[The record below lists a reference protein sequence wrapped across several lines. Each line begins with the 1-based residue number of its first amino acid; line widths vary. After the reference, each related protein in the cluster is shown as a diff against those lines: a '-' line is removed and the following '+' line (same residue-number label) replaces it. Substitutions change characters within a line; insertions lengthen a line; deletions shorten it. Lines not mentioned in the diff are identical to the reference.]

1 MSKTGTPKLVA
12 STDMGKADTEPT
24 VQSASTPAE
33 EAADPA
39 ARAGL
44 VAAELVRAQ
53 YRNIPTA
60 VAVNVVISGLLC
72 LALRETVP
80 VERLAGWL
88 AVVYLITGT
97 RFLLWRQFNN
107 SPRSLAKTPRWRLYA
122 FLGSG
127 ANGAIWGAGGIVLY
141 AAHSPSSQFLL
152 LITQFG
158 MGAGAAY
165 ASAPAFAAVLAY
177 LLPSVLLTAVPF
189 FMEGDSVH
197 VTLGAMLFVFVAA
210 ATHFT
215 YGISHTIAR
224 AIALRFENLDLIHE
238 LRDQTLAAE
247 SARQAAEEA
256 NIAKSRFLAAAGHDL
271 RQPLHALGFFVD
283 ALQEQSLP
291 ADGRAVVGNIR
302 RSVDVMEDLFNSL
315 LDVSRLDAGIVRP
328 RVATIPLGPLMDR
341 VRAEYEA
348 QARQKGLT
356 FVVVGCSLYV
366 KSDPVLLDRILRN
379 LVSNAVRYT
388 DRGRVVLGARRHADR
403 VRVQVWDS
411 GRGIPED
418 MHREIF
424 QEFRQLE
431 NPQRDRR
438 KGLGLGLAIVERLV
452 KLLNHPLE
460 LRSKLGQGSMF
471 AVSMPRG
478 RRDEFV
484 PGEADGQIVVNSDVA
499 DSLILIVDDEPDVR
513 NSMQALLAKWRCEVV
528 AAESCSQMLEKLVH
542 VQRLPD
548 LIVSDY
554 RLEGKE
560 NGIDVIGRLREEFNA
575 QVPALLITGDTG
587 IEQLREAEESGLH
600 VLHKPL
606 NPSRLRA
613 LIANLR
619 RERTRAA

>member
-1 MSKTGTPKLVA
+1 
-12 STDMGKADTEPT
+12 MGNADTEPS
-24 VQSASTPAE
+24 VHGVSTPVGHVE
-33 EAADPA
+33 
-39 ARAGL
+39 RAGL
-44 VAAELVRAQ
+44 VAAEMVRAQ

-60 VAVNVVISGLLC
+60 VAVNAIISALLC
-72 LALRETVP
+72 MALRETVSP
-80 VERLAGWL
+80 ERLAWWL
-88 AVVYLITGT
+88 SAVYLVGT
-97 RFLLWRQFNN
+97 VRYFLWRQFNTITPN
-107 SPRSLAKTPRWRLYA
+107 ATDTPRWRLYA
-122 FLGSG
+122 LLGSG
-127 ANGAIWGAGGIVLY
+127 INGLTWGTGGFVLY
-141 AAHSPSSQFLL
+141 APHSPSSQFLL

-177 LLPSVLLTAVPF
+177 LLPSVLLSSVPF
-189 FMEGDSVH
+189 FLEGDSVH

-224 AIALRFENLDLIHE
+224 AIGLRFENIDLIHE
-238 LRDQTLAAE
+238 LREQTLAAE
-247 SARQAAEEA
+247 LARRAAEEA
-256 NIAKSRFLAAAGHDL
+256 NVAKSRFLAAAGHDL

-291 ADGRAVVGNIR
+291 ADGRAVVSNIR

-328 RVATIPLGPLMDR
+328 RVATIPLGPLVER
-341 VRAEYEA
+341 VRLEFEPT
-348 QARQKGLT
+348 ARQKGLALKAIS
-356 FVVVGCSLYV
+356 CSLYV
-366 KSDPVLLDRILRN
+366 RSDPVLLERVIRN
-379 LVSNAVRYT
+379 LVANAVRYT
-388 DRGRVVLGARRHADR
+388 DRGRVILGTRRR
-403 VRVQVWDS
+403 GETVRVEVWDS

-418 MHREIF
+418 KRREIF

-431 NPQRDRR
+431 NPERDRR

-452 KLLNHPLE
+452 NLLGHPLE
-460 LRSKLGQGSMF
+460 LQSKLGKGSMF
-471 AVSMPRG
+471 AVTLPRG
-478 RRDEFV
+478 KREEFV
-484 PGEADGQIVVNSDVA
+484 PGEADGQIVVDRDVA

-513 NSMQALLAKWRCEVV
+513 NSMLALLRKWRCEVV
-528 AAESCSQMLEKLVH
+528 AAESCTQMLEKLVSI
-542 VQRLPD
+542 QRLPD

-554 RLEGKE
+554 RLQGDE
-560 NGIDVIGRLREEFNA
+560 NGIDVVARLREEFNA

-587 IEQLREAEESGLH
+587 PEQLRAAEESGLH
-600 VLHKPL
+600 ILHKPL